1 MIEEDARKDN
11 NIKNVKL
18 RKVIRITLKAD
29 YWKWKS
35 RFCWRAEQLNILNET

>member
-11 NIKNVKL
+11 KKKVKI

-29 YWKWKS
+29 YWKWNR